1 MDCAIKNNLYLAQNA
16 GYIYY
21 ENDVRCKDK
30 HGNTALYYTAMNGNK
45 EFSTYLIKL
54 GALINEVCS
63 FGNTALHIA
72 FKVDS
77 IEVSGFKILLL

>member
-1 MDCAIKNNLYLAQNA
+1 MIDCAIKNNLYLAQNA

-30 HGNTALYYTAMNGNK
+30 LGNTALYYTAMNKNK
-45 EFSTYLIKL
+45 EFSLYLLKL
-54 GALINEVCS
+54 GALVNEVCS
-63 FGNTALHIA
+63 NGDTALHIA

-77 IEVSGFKILLL
+77 MEVHK